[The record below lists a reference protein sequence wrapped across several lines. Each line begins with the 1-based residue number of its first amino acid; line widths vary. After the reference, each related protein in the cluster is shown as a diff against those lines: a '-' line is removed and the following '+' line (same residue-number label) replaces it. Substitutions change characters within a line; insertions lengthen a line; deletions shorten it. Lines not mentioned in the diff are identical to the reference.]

1 MAARIPQMPPL
12 DPNRPDEAF
21 RQITAWGND
30 VRLALES
37 RQAAME
43 GLTLNPDSP
52 LWAGRNLP
60 GIPVLPVP
68 VPTGFQAWGVYDAI
82 QLVWD
87 LQPDPAI
94 DGYELLRDSAIIDF
108 VRANCYTDIP
118 IGDLD
123 AHTYELRTVRVG
135 DGWRS
140 AGVTATATA
149 QTDEA
154 TIRANHDAAFLG
166 HQTAAMARNAA
177 TDVFSIA
184 FERYD

>member
-1 MAARIPQMPPL
+1 M
-12 DPNRPDEAF
+12 
-21 RQITAWGND
+21 
-30 VRLALES
+30 
-37 RQAAME
+37 
-43 GLTLNPDSP
+43 
-52 LWAGRNLP
+52 
-60 GIPVLPVP
+60 
-68 VPTGFQAWGVYDAI
+68 PTGFQAWGVYDAI

-154 TIRANHDAAFLG
+154 TIRANHDDAVPGAPDRGHGAQRGDGGHLG
-166 HQTAAMARNAA
+166 RHR
-177 TDVFSIA
+177 
-184 FERYD
+184 EHLP